1 MAMGSW
7 CKLDGNADSLKSSAR
22 PNNTWFINTRLMSS
36 ELRQQERAAS
46 ELMPEISVLDRFL
59 EVVPVFVEFE
69 VAVPHLSPAAW

>member
-1 MAMGSW
+1 
-7 CKLDGNADSLKSSAR
+7 
-22 PNNTWFINTRLMSS
+22 MSS